1 MGDDGIGRLCAVVE
15 HGLRT
20 RPEFAH
26 AAHLRVDI
34 GGRTVHDVHLRG
46 PRIANVF
53 SVTKTVVATLVGIAV
68 RDGLVP
74 DLDTPVAALLG
85 RDAPQLDGQTL
96 RHLLTMTRGCETGGA
111 WDLDAVEALPTGWVE
126 QVCRAPRLAEP
137 GRRFRYDDGAAHLVS
152 AVLGRLAGRPAAR
165 YAAERL
171 FAPLGI
177 TGWRWQRDPDGVSCG
192 AAHLHLTADGL
203 ATLGALWL
211 HRGRWGGAQLVDE
224 RFAAE
229 MVAPLT
235 AGGAPEHRGYGY
247 FTWVDEHGPS
257 AGGWAGQ
264 HVVVV
269 PAAGA
274 VVVTT
279 GDPRFRF
286 GPPHTDELAD
296 GWRPARDLVAEVLLP
311 ALRR

>member
-15 HGLRT
+15 HGPRT

-26 AAHLRVDI
+26 AA
-34 GGRTVHDVHLRG
+34 
-46 PRIANVF
+46 
-53 SVTKTVVATLVGIAV
+53 

-74 DLDTPVAALLG
+74 DLDTPVAVLLG
-85 RDAPQLDGQTL
+85 SDAPQLDGQTL

-126 QVCRAPRLAEP
+126 RACRAPRRAEP
-137 GRRFRYDDGAAHLVS
+137 GHRS
-152 AVLGRLAGRPAAR
+152 R
-165 YAAERL
+165 YAAH
-171 FAPLGI
+171 P
-177 TGWRWQRDPDGVSCG
+177 
-192 AAHLHLTADGL
+192 HLTADGP
-203 ATLGALWL
+203 AALGALRL
-211 HRGRWGGAQLVDE
+211 HGGRWGGTQLLDE

-229 MVAPLT
+229 MVAPHT

-247 FTWVDEHGPS
+247 LTWVDEHGPS

-274 VVVTT
+274 VIVTT

-296 GWRPARDLVAEVLLP
+296 GRRPARDPVAEVLLP
-311 ALRR
+311 ALRP